1 MNVMVSVYKAYP
13 EWTIFNDK
21 MLYSQSEGK
30 ILKNEYN
37 LKIKKDKE
45 VKTLVVNP
53 NGEILKEL

>member
-1 MNVMVSVYKAYP
+1 
-13 EWTIFNDK
+13 